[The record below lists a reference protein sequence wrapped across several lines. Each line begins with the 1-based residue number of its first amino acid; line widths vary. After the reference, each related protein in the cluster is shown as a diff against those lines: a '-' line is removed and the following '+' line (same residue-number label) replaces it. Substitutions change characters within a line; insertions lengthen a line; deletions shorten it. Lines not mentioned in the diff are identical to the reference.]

1 MSDRPAAERVQQAM
15 QLHGSGRLDEAQA
28 LYEQLLADEPEHPD
42 ALHLFGVLQ
51 AQRGRHAQAHALIT
65 RAVALNPREAM
76 FHNNLGNVAIELG
89 RADEAESHYM
99 HAIELDPGRL
109 DALNN
114 LGVLLSRS
122 GRHEG
127 AERVLQRVVELSPG
141 FRDAQQNL
149 ASHYLRL
156 GRLQEAVDTC
166 IQDLVVAPRSNHL
179 RRLLGA
185 AYGLLGMKDEA
196 IAVYRGWLEAEPGH
210 PVARH
215 HLQALLGEA
224 VERAPDDYVKLVFDT
239 FASSFDAKLA
249 DLQYRAP
256 QLVADTLAR
265 RAGPPARA
273 LVVVDAGCGTGLC
286 GPLLAPHAATLAG
299 VDLSRGMLEVAQT
312 RGSYDTL
319 HVAELVAFLGRAPA
333 AWDAIVSADTLC
345 YFGRLDGFAAAAQ
358 AALRPGG
365 WLVFTV
371 ESLDAAAGDD
381 AFRLQ
386 HHGRYSHR
394 RAAVEATLATAGLEA
409 IEAEPQVLR
418 QEAGAPVDGWVFSA
432 RRGVTG

>member
-28 LYEQLLADEPEHPD
+28 LYEQLLADEPDHPD
-42 ALHLFGVLQ
+42 GLHLLGVLH
-51 AQRGRHAQAHALIT
+51 AQRGRHAQAYELVA
-65 RAVALNPREAM
+65 RAVAQQPAEAM

-89 RADEAESHYM
+89 RTEEAETHYM

-114 LGVLLSRS
+114 LGVLLSRT

-141 FRDAQQNL
+141 FRDAAQNL

-156 GRLQEAVDTC
+156 GRLQDAVDTC
-166 IQDLVVAPRSNHL
+166 VNGLVVAPRSSHL
-179 RRLLGA
+179 CRLLGT
-185 AYGLLGMKDEA
+185 AYGMLGMKDEA
-196 IAVYRGWLEAEPGH
+196 IQVYRGWLEAEPGH
-210 PVARH
+210 PVAQH
-215 HLQALLGEA
+215 HLRALLGEP
-224 VERAPDDYVKLVFDT
+224 VDRAPDAYVKLVFDT

-256 QLVADTLAR
+256 QLVAEALAR
-265 RAGPPARA
+265 RAGPPTRA
-273 LVVVDAGCGTGLC
+273 LDIVDAGCGTGLC
-286 GPLLAPHAATLAG
+286 GPLLAPHARRLAG
-299 VDLSRGMLEVAQT
+299 VDLSRGMLEVAQG

-319 HVAELVAFLGRAPA
+319 HVAELVAFLGREPA

-371 ESLDAAAGDD
+371 ESLDGAAGDD

-394 RAAVEATLATAGLEA
+394 RAAVEAALAAAGFEA
-409 IEAEPQVLR
+409 IEAEAQVLR
-418 QEAGAPVDGWVFSA
+418 QEAGEPVHGWVVGA
-432 RRGVTG
+432 RRGGR